1 MPGRSSAAAAANNQN
16 NCTGYW
22 GSPGGCCTR
31 CATRSRGCRP
41 GGLGTR
47 TIVLVNRRP
56 GRVLRPGVRTPG
68 GFSPGGRSPIP
79 NNCTNFASPR
89 TKSPG
94 STGPPGVVFQGRRGQ
109 DDPDSA
115 PMSSPTPIKPRSRC
129 PEQQP
134 DDPEPEQFYWYRPGK
149 PDGRRPLPP
158 RGVFY
163 GNIWVIR
170 YLPLYLVGHAQ

>member
-1 MPGRSSAAAAANNQN
+1 MHVAQ
-16 NCTGYW
+16 
-22 GSPGGCCTR
+22 
-31 CATRSRGCRP
+31 RGT
-41 GGLGTR
+41 TR
-47 TIVLVNRRP
+47 TIVLVTGDLTGAAATGCRGCTTRSRGSRRGP
-56 GRVLRPGVRTPG
+56 VARSRTIVLLPNKKPRQHGATG
-68 GFSPGGRSPIP
+68 GS
-79 NNCTNFASPR
+79 
-89 TKSPG
+89 
-94 STGPPGVVFQGRRGQ
+94 FQGRRGQ

-134 DDPEPEQFYWYRPGK
+134 DDPEPEQFYWYRPEK
-149 PDGRRPLPP
+149 PDGRRLLPP